1 MRKFLL
7 LVAFLLLV
15 QPVQAADVGV
25 NATASAGCGDGSC
38 NYAENCANCIQDC
51 GSCPLA
57 AGSGSGVIGVGW
69 NSTLSNV
76 TGTTGAV
83 PLAEEEAVPSPPA
96 EQPTGASIPQGE
108 TTSTVPVAQGQQ
120 PGIPLGAEAIVLA
133 GLVVLTAFIAF
144 RHALGK
150 KVIKHHLARNR
161 W

>member
-1 MRKFLL
+1 MRKLLL
-7 LVAFLLLV
+7 LVAFMLLV

-38 NYAENCANCIQDC
+38 NYAETCSNCPQDC
-51 GSCPLA
+51 SCPV
-57 AGSGSGVIGVGW
+57 AGTGSGVIGVGW
-69 NSTLSNV
+69 NSTLSNT

-108 TTSTVPVAQGQQ
+108 TTGTLPVAQGQQ

>member
-1 MRKFLL
+1 MRKLLL
-7 LVAFLLLV
+7 LVALLLLV

-38 NYAENCANCIQDC
+38 NYAETCSNCPQDC
-51 GSCPLA
+51 SCPSA
-57 AGSGSGVIGVGW
+57 AMGSGVIGVER

-76 TGTTGAV
+76 TGASGAV

-108 TTSTVPVAQGQQ
+108 TTGTVPIAQEQQ

-133 GLVVLTAFIAF
+133 GLVVLTAFIVF
-144 RHALGK
+144 RHAIGR
-150 KVIKHHLARNR
+150 KVVKHHLARNR